1 MASPA
6 IDQLTCLDCPALTG
20 PLNFWGKRKHLGP
33 EQVATS
39 ATGPVMAKEVVNVVR
54 LLAEFVL
61 LRVNA
66 VHRLMFSMYIM
77 RQYDIICKYM
87 SLCCSPN
94 HKPQLSMVSDIQTT
108 CPVRMADFWLL
119 TMIYIDLSY
128 GMVAVCS
135 ENS

>member
-1 MASPA
+1 MIGNPHIKNVHGPILKKKHDTNTSPRCPQPKLAMASLA

-77 RQYDIICKYM
+77 
-87 SLCCSPN
+87 
-94 HKPQLSMVSDIQTT
+94 H
-108 CPVRMADFWLL
+108 
-119 TMIYIDLSY
+119 
-128 GMVAVCS
+128 
-135 ENS
+135 